1 MRILF
6 SMLALCCSALLGAL
20 PVHAQSLRG
29 TTLALTVAPECSIEI
44 VSLPPAGSNGQT
56 VTFNYKLRTSG
67 AGGQGQITL
76 RFIAASPANYP
87 EDSNVDYQTTLA
99 GPGTASSG
107 TTPAANAL
115 SAGIVIARFGPE
127 AHSSRAGATG
137 TAQFTVNPPAG
148 LPSEPLRPSF
158 SISCQ

>member
-44 VSLPPAGSNGQT
+44 VSLPPAGSNSQT

-76 RFIAASPANYP
+76 RFTAASPTNYS
-87 EDSNVDYQTTLA
+87 DGGNVDYQTVLA
-99 GPGTASSG
+99 GPGTPLSG
-107 TTPAANAL
+107 TTSAASAL
-115 SAGIVIARFGPE
+115 NSGIVIARFGPE
-127 AHSSRAGATG
+127 A
-137 TAQFTVNPPAG
+137 
-148 LPSEPLRPSF
+148 
-158 SISCQ
+158 